1 MAEDRRYHNRF
12 RNKKNNNNKNIM
24 QKEVMPRTTQNKVV
38 DPNAPER
45 LQKYM
50 AECGVASRRKCEE
63 LILSGRVRVNDEVVR
78 ELGTK
83 VCKKDQVY
91 VDNKLIL
98 KEEKV
103 YYALYKPVGYLTAV
117 SDDRGRKTI
126 MDLILPE
133 DLKKQR
139 IYHVGRLDYDTS
151 GLLLLTNDGELANR
165 LLKSDNFVSKT
176 YVARIKGIFNY
187 PSLEKLTRGVLIEGI
202 KTKPAKVE
210 LISVDKGN
218 NSSLVRIT
226 ISEGRNRQIRKMFEV
241 VGYEVKHLKREVFA
255 GITLD
260 GLVEGSYRPLTIH
273 EIKVLYGIK

>member
-12 RNKKNNNNKNIM
+12 RDKRNNKP
-24 QKEVMPRTTQNKVV
+24 VMYKDNRKAVATQNTPA

-45 LQKYM
+45 LQKFM

-63 LILSGRVRVNDEVVR
+63 LILDGKVRVNGEIVR

-83 VCKKDQVY
+83 VSKKDQV
-91 VDNKLIL
+91 VVNGHPLV

-117 SDDRGRKTI
+117 SDDRDRKTI
-126 MDLILPE
+126 MDLILPQ

-176 YVARIKGIFNY
+176 YVARIKGIFNL
-187 PSLEKLTRGVLIEGI
+187 PSLEKLTRGVVIEGI
-202 KTKPAKVE
+202 KTKRAKVD
-210 LISVDKGN
+210 LISVDKTN

-226 ISEGRNRQIRKMFEV
+226 ITEGRNRQIRKMFEA
-241 VGYEVKHLKREVFA
+241 VGYEVKHLKREEFA
-255 GITLD
+255 GITLE

>member
-12 RNKKNNNNKNIM
+12 RNKKINNKPIM
-24 QKEVMPRTTQNKVV
+24 QKEGAPKTIEKKVV

-45 LQKYM
+45 LQKFM
-50 AECGVASRRKCEE
+50 AECGIASRRKCEE
-63 LILSGRVRVNDEVVR
+63 LILAGRVRVNDEIVK

-83 VCKKDQVY
+83 VGKKDSVY

-187 PSLEKLTRGVLIEGI
+187 ASLEKLTRGVFIEGI

-210 LISVDKGN
+210 LISIDKTN

>member
-12 RNKKNNNNKNIM
+12 RDKKNNKPVMFKENKKPATQE
-24 QKEVMPRTTQNKVV
+24 QKPV

-45 LQKYM
+45 LQKFM

-63 LILSGRVRVNDEVVR
+63 LILDGKVRVNGEIVR

-83 VCKKDQVY
+83 VSKKDRVE
-91 VDNKLIL
+91 VNGHPLV

-126 MDLILPE
+126 LDLILPQ

-176 YVARIKGIFNY
+176 YVARIKGIFNIVA
-187 PSLEKLTRGVLIEGI
+187 LEKLTRGVIIEGV
-202 KTKPAKVE
+202 KTKRAKVE
-210 LISVDKGN
+210 LISVDKTN

-226 ISEGRNRQIRKMFEV
+226 ITEGRNRQIRKMFEA
-241 VGYEVKHLKREVFA
+241 VGYEVKHLKREEFA
-255 GITLD
+255 GVTLE
-260 GLVEGSYRPLTIH
+260 GLVEGSYRPLSIH

>member
-12 RNKKNNNNKNIM
+12 RNKKTDNTKLKEIKRKEPT
-24 QKEVMPRTTQNKVV
+24 KEVEI
-38 DPNAPER
+38 DPNAPVR

-63 LILSGRVRVNDEVVR
+63 LILEGKVKINGEKVT

-83 VCKKDQVY
+83 VFKKDV
-91 VDNKLIL
+91 VEVMGKIL
-98 KEEKV
+98 EKEEKV

-117 SDDRGRKTI
+117 SDDRERKTI
-126 MDLILPE
+126 MDLILPQ

-151 GLLLLTNDGELANR
+151 GLLLLTNDGELANK

-176 YVARIKGIFNY
+176 YVARVKGIFNI
-187 PSLEKLTRGVLIEGI
+187 PALEKLTRGVVIDGI
-202 KTKPAKVE
+202 KTKRAKVE
-210 LISVDKGN
+210 LISTDKKN
-218 NSSLVRIT
+218 NSSLVRVSIT
-226 ISEGRNRQIRKMFEV
+226 EGRNRQVRKMFEA
-241 VGYEVKHLKREVFA
+241 VGFEVKHLKREEFA
-255 GITLD
+255 GITLE

-273 EIKVLYGIK
+273 EIKVLYSIK

>member
-1 MAEDRRYHNRF
+1 MAEDKRFHNRF
-12 RNKKNNNNKNIM
+12 RNKKNEKPIM
-24 QKEVMPRTTQNKVV
+24 QKEVKNQNKKTNTVV

-63 LILSGRVRVNDEVVR
+63 LILNGKVMVNGEVVKV
-78 ELGTK
+78 LGTK
-83 VCKKDQVY
+83 VSKKDLV
-91 VDNKLIL
+91 VVNGHPLV

-103 YYALYKPVGYLTAV
+103 YYALYKPVGYLTAN
-117 SDDRGRKTI
+117 SDDRDRKTI
-126 MDLILPE
+126 MDLILPQ

-151 GLLLLTNDGELANR
+151 GLLLLTNDGELANK

-176 YVARIKGIFNY
+176 YVARVKGIFN
-187 PSLEKLTRGVLIEGI
+187 EAAMFKLTRGVVIEGI
-202 KTKPAKVE
+202 KTKRAKVE
-210 LISVDKGN
+210 IISTDKVN

-226 ISEGRNRQIRKMFEV
+226 ITEGRNRQIRKMFET
-241 VGYEVKHLKREVFA
+241 VGYEVKHLKREEFA
-255 GITLD
+255 GITLE
-260 GLVEGSYRPLTIH
+260 GLIEGSYRPLSIH

>member
-12 RNKKNNNNKNIM
+12 RNKKQNEKN
-24 QKEVMPRTTQNKVV
+24 VMLKDVKPRNVEKKVI

-63 LILSGRVRVNDEVVR
+63 LILAGRVRVNDNIIK
-78 ELGTK
+78 ELGSK
-83 VCKKDQVY
+83 VSKKDNVY
-91 VDNKLIL
+91 VDNKLIV

-176 YVARIKGIFNY
+176 YVARIKGLFNY
-187 PSLEKLTRGVLIEGI
+187 PSLEKLTRGVVIEGI

-210 LISVDKGN
+210 LISVDKTN

-226 ISEGRNRQIRKMFEV
+226 ISEGRNRQIRKMFET

-255 GITLD
+255 GVTLE
-260 GLVEGSYRPLTIH
+260 GLNEGAYRPLTIH